1 MLLLFLLVVIGVGL
15 AIGLTIRPG
24 AWYASLNKPSFN
36 PPNWIFGPAWTM
48 LYILIAIAG
57 WRTWQLDGWSGWPVR
72 LWAGQMMLNWLWTP
86 LFFGAHAMSLGLV
99 VIICLL
105 LTILGFIGVSRDAIA
120 RICFIPYA
128 LWVGFASLL
137 NASLLSLN
145 G

>member
-1 MLLLFLLVVIGVGL
+1 ML
-15 AIGLTIRPG
+15 
-24 AWYASLNKPSFN
+24 
-36 PPNWIFGPAWTM
+36 
-48 LYILIAIAG
+48 
-57 WRTWQLDGWSGWPVR
+57 
-72 LWAGQMMLNWLWTP
+72 LNWLWTL

-105 LTILGFIGVSRDAIA
+105 LAIPGFISVCRDVAA

-145 G
+145 RWRAAGQSRRRMD